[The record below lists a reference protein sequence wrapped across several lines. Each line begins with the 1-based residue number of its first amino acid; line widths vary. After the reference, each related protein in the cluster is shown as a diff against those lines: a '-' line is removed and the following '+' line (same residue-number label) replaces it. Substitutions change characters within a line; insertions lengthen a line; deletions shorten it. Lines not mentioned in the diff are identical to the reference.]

1 MADGNFRVVVI
12 GAGISGLFITE
23 KLRRTGIDFTV
34 YEKSDGIGG
43 TWRTSTFPGL
53 YVDVL
58 SRQYEFPFQPNYDWS
73 RTYAPAHE
81 IQAYIEKVAR
91 DRGLRQYI
99 RFNEEI
105 VAARFSNGR
114 WTLTTAKG
122 ATDVC
127 DVLVCAT
134 GFLHKPTLPSI
145 EGRETFAGP
154 SFHSAA
160 WDNSIPLKG
169 RRWGIIGSGA
179 SGIQITEALAWAGA
193 DVTQFIRRAQWVHIR
208 PNPYT
213 TWRERLFLRLPG
225 GYAYRQKK
233 LWDLINKMDRWRLEP
248 GPAREA
254 MEKEFKSYLDIVRDP
269 ELKKKLTPDYSLGC
283 TRIPKSDKNYYEAV
297 QLPNVK
303 IVKGSVAKIVPN
315 GVVMADGTTTEVDV
329 LVYATGYDV
338 HAYMRPMQVSG
349 LNGVTVD
356 EVWKEKI
363 FSHRGVQLPGF
374 PNMFLLYGPFSPVNN
389 IPVPMG
395 LDQEIGYIMKLI
407 EQARAK
413 RVAIAPTAQA
423 TQNFLDR
430 MRSAMPGTVWFGA
443 CRNWYSD
450 QQGIPILWPF
460 VQEEHRKMLA
470 DVAADELEYLP
481 AAQADDRPS

>member
-1 MADGNFRVVVI
+1 MSDRTFRVVVV
-12 GAGISGLFITE
+12 GAGISGLFMVE
-23 KLRRTGIDFTV
+23 KLKQAGIEYTV

-43 TWRTSTFPGL
+43 TWRTNTFPGL

-58 SRQYEFPFQPNYDWS
+58 SRQYEFPFRPNYDWS
-73 RTYAPAHE
+73 RMYAPAHE
-81 IQAYIEKVAR
+81 IQEYIETVAR
-91 DRGLRQYI
+91 ERNLTEKI

-105 VAARFSNGR
+105 VSATFTDGR
-114 WTLTTAKG
+114 WHLKTAKG
-122 ATDVC
+122 ESDVC
-127 DVLVCAT
+127 DVFVCAT
-134 GFLHKPTLPSI
+134 GFLHKPMWPDI
-145 EGRETFAGP
+145 EGRESFAGRW
-154 SFHSAA
+154 FHSSQ

-169 RRWGIIGSGA
+169 KRWGVIGGGA

-213 TWRERLFLRLPG
+213 TWRERIFLRLPG
-225 GYAYRQKK
+225 GYRYRQKK
-233 LWDLINKMDRWRLEP
+233 LWEFINKMDRWRLEP

-254 MEKEFKSYLDIVRDP
+254 MEREFKSYLDIIRDP
-269 ELKKKLTPDYSLGC
+269 ELKRKLTPDYPLGC

-303 IVKGSVAKIVPN
+303 IVKGSIAKIVPS
-315 GVVMADGTTTEVDV
+315 GLVMEDGTPHDVDV
-329 LVYATGYDV
+329 LVYATGFDV
-338 HAYMRPMQVSG
+338 HAYMRPMTVTG

-356 EVWKEKI
+356 EIWKDNI
-363 FSHRGVQLPGF
+363 FSYRGVALPGF

-395 LDQEIGYIMKLI
+395 LDQEIGFVMRLI
-407 EQARAK
+407 EEARAK
-413 RVAIAPTAQA
+413 RVAIAPTAAA
-423 TQNFLDR
+423 TKSFLET
-430 MRSAMPGTVWFGA
+430 MRNAMPGTVWFGG

-460 VQEEHRKMLA
+460 PQEEHRVMLNEVKA
-470 DVAADELEYLP
+470 EELEYLP
-481 AAQADDRPS
+481 ASDA